1 MILLTKGKI
10 IPLTILIGLISLI
23 FVPAV
28 SATSPVSPHVMV
40 YSTYDSSSEYLYV
53 PVNSTGQYAYPD
65 WHIFLYG
72 SGSFR
77 FSVNGSN
84 VETGV
89 STGEF
94 NFSYDWTLTSG
105 EFANATLVFGGVS
118 YSFSTIITGPLSNR
132 VISSVSVESSY
143 PGQDQFLTVAPGTSG
158 ALMYPHWIVTMQSSQ
173 NVSYSVYLNGQE
185 LLSGYV
191 YGSRTVDFNVSG
203 SSATVTIGLGDQVY
217 KFSNEIIATVPI
229 QKYYGPKPPSLAYT
243 VAEYEYGIARA
254 FVASLF
260 SIIIALFT
268 SRKYLIE
275 KVRREVIRI

>member
-1 MILLTKGKI
+1 M
-10 IPLTILIGLISLI
+10 TILIGLISLI